1 MPETKKV
8 LIIDDDEGITSLL
21 GRAYQRTSRYE
32 IKIAHD
38 GAEGLALVDSWIP
51 DLILLD
57 LSMPVL
63 KGAGVFGALRT
74 DAGHLRI
81 PVIVITGQS
90 GMEDIYE
97 RFGALFFKKP
107 FDVESLIRKSD
118 QLLFSGED
126 KAPASPSQPGSASS
140 AGHDSSEHTQN
151 SKKDLTS
158 LDSPGKTPVDVKYKP
173 KVKAVRDDGLPLN
186 EGRGLKKKILLA
198 ENKSDFAANASL
210 LFESAGYDVT
220 VVERAKDVFAKII
233 ELDPDVLVIKFELPD
248 QRGDQVIL
256 NLREKGRHQHM
267 ILYTLS
273 EHRKVEKLALN
284 SILQNTYY
292 KSGLAQVVE
301 TTEAQA
307 LLNKVNSLFRR

>member
-1 MPETKKV
+1 MPETKKI

-38 GAEGLALVDSWIP
+38 GAEGLAFVDSWLP

-74 DAGHLRI
+74 DAGHLRV
-81 PVIVITGQS
+81 PVIVISGQAV
-90 GMEDIYE
+90 MEDVYE

-107 FDVESLIRKSD
+107 FDIESLIRKSD
-118 QLLFSGED
+118 ELLFSENPEHEENADGTKTGDAFPAPGQTIKKKTVED
-126 KAPASPSQPGSASS
+126 GSPPS
-140 AGHDSSEHTQN
+140 D
-151 SKKDLTS
+151 
-158 LDSPGKTPVDVKYKP
+158 
-173 KVKAVRDDGLPLN
+173 

-198 ENKSDFAANASL
+198 ENDAAFAAKASI
-210 LFESAGYDVT
+210 LFENAGYDVS
-220 VVERAKDVFAKII
+220 VLRYGREVLSRIAEF
-233 ELDPDVLVIKFELPD
+233 DPDVLVIKFELPD

-256 NLREKGRHQHM
+256 KLRETGRQRHM
-267 ILYTLS
+267 VLYTLS

-301 TTEAQA
+301 TTEAEA